1 MIAFLSTP
9 LGLLVLTL
17 AIIAG
22 TLFLGETLRIVARL
36 ALVGLIVG
44 AVLYFLG
51 WRPVVELVDG
61 APVQAAR
68 LARRLP

>member
-9 LGLLVLTL
+9 LGLLVLAL
-17 AIIAG
+17 AVIAG

-36 ALVGLIVG
+36 AILGLIVLSI
-44 AVLYFLG
+44 AYFAG

-61 APVQAAR
+61 ASTQVAWLVR
-68 LARRLP
+68 